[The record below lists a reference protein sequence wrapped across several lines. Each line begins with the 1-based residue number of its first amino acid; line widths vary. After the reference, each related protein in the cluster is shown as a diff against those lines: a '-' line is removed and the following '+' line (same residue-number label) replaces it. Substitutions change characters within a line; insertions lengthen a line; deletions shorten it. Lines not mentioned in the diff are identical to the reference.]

1 MSRAAQSRRLTADE
15 AAAFDPGERAMSAQE
30 LRKLIFKLRWIGADD
45 QAELLR
51 QHLMRAAPPGFVALE
66 PGETD

>member
-1 MSRAAQSRRLTADE
+1 MNAAGRTTPEE
-15 AAAFDPGERAMSAQE
+15 AAASGPGGRAMSAQE

-51 QHLMRAAPPGFVALE
+51 QHLIMAAPPGFVALE
-66 PGETD
+66 PGDTD

>member
-1 MSRAAQSRRLTADE
+1 MSAAGQARELSPDETAALGPDGQ
-15 AAAFDPGERAMSAQE
+15 ALSAQE

-51 QHLMRAAPPGFVALE
+51 QHLIKAAPANFVALE
-66 PGETD
+66 PGDTD